1 MTEVPLNDDWTH
13 ISVLID
19 RSGSMQ
25 SLNPDN
31 IAKELTNFI
40 KEQEDG
46 KVTVSVSRFD
56 NEYEQFLNY
65 VLSSEINITGEDIK
79 PRGMTALTE
88 SLCRLIDDTG
98 KELSEMKDERPG
110 KVIIVVLTDGEEN
123 SSTGKFSGAKGK
135 KLLKEK
141 ITHQKEVYN
150 WVFFFMGTNI
160 DAVTTGKEMG
170 IDERTCITFNA
181 EPEMCSNVIKCA
193 SKQVNDVR
201 KLKRNDMFTGMLYN
215 TAGFTKE
222 QRDSVNKNI

>member
-1 MTEVPLNDDWTH
+1 MYITNNYNEKMQIDYQINNR
-13 ISVLID
+13 ILID
-19 RSGSMQ
+19 INIIERNIEGSIL

-98 KELSEMKDERPG
+98 KELSEMKIKILISCPSLSCL
-110 KVIIVVLTDGEEN
+110 II
-123 SSTGKFSGAKGK
+123 F
-135 KLLKEK
+135 KL
-141 ITHQKEVYN
+141 
-150 WVFFFMGTNI
+150 
-160 DAVTTGKEMG
+160 
-170 IDERTCITFNA
+170 
-181 EPEMCSNVIKCA
+181 
-193 SKQVNDVR
+193 
-201 KLKRNDMFTGMLYN
+201 
-215 TAGFTKE
+215 
-222 QRDSVNKNI
+222 